1 MIQLLTREP
10 SSEATFSSRT
20 RCKVSLSLPKV
31 ETSSECAA
39 NVTWSLSNS
48 HLPPLPVEVGVY
60 PTLRLNIY
68 IYIIRGSRG
77 TLEASNGNIQAMFFF
92 PPRTSSETSHDG
104 RNCNR
109 THLYISLRGLS
120 ESLGRIFD
128 KNKKPRWRNVFGGL
142 AEGRNLGLEALQEVF
157 AVPGL
162 IKWSNFCQDF
172 SGLETDGLRQNGAVL
187 VQLEKHL
194 RGGSEASLE
203 WLDISTESFGLFIIK
218 KRTLSFLSKT
228 EPGLSKSS
236 GSWERRQ
243 DCVQL
248 LFSLIGQNLPEILL
262 SIDKLE
268 LLPRKPVTQS

>member
-48 HLPPLPVEVGVY
+48 HLPPLPVEVVVY

-68 IYIIRGSRG
+68 INQRFSRYIRS
-77 TLEASNGNIQAMFFF
+77 EHWKHSSNVFF

-172 SGLETDGLRQNGAVL
+172 SGLESDGLRQNGAVL

-268 LLPRKPVTQS
+268 LIPRKPVTQS